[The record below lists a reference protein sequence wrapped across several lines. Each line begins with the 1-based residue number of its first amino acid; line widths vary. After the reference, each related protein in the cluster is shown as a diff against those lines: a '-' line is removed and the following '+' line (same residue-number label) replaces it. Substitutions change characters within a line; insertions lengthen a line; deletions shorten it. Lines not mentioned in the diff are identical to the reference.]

1 MSGVRD
7 MKTAKILL
15 LILIIGSNIFIN
27 PLFIRE
33 TSKVATLAKV
43 TPMSGAWLGSWPSAK
58 QKNIEH
64 FNELSKQQS
73 DIIETF
79 VNTNQDFTQWI
90 DFLDYVRKEGAKNLL
105 TLEMKKS
112 DGDEYS
118 TVDINNGELDAYF
131 TNLAIQM
138 KDWQKGSEIWVML
151 MHEVNGTWYGWSIG
165 SSQVN
170 TNESYK
176 EAFQR
181 IVKIFRNNGASNV
194 KFIYNVN
201 HSNSGIGSSYMEA
214 YPGDD
219 YVDYVSID
227 GYNWG
232 NSRSWGKWEG
242 FREIFDE
249 AYTALVNGTTKSVII
264 TEVAS
269 TEIGGDKA
277 AWITDMKKQIHSE
290 AYSKLH
296 AVIWLNEYKETDWRI
311 ESSAASLAAFQE
323 K

>member
-1 MSGVRD
+1 
-7 MKTAKILL
+7 MKTAKVLL
-15 LILIIGSNIFIN
+15 LIIILGLNIFIN

-33 TSKVATLAKV
+33 TSNVVSPVKD
-43 TPMSGAWLGSWPSAK
+43 TPMSGAWLGSWPSSK
-58 QKNIEH
+58 EKNIEH
-64 FNELSKQQS
+64 FNELSKRQP

-79 VNTNQDFTQWI
+79 VNTNQDFSQWK
-90 DFLDYVRKEGAKNLL
+90 DFLDYVRQKEAKNLL

-112 DGDEYS
+112 DGTEYS
-118 TVDINNGELDAYF
+118 TVDINNGQLDAYF
-131 TNLAIQM
+131 ANLSIQM
-138 KDWQKGSEIWVML
+138 KGWQKGSEIWVML

-165 SSQVN
+165 DSKVN

-232 NSRSWGKWEG
+232 KSRSWGKWEG

-249 AYTALVNGTTKSVII
+249 PYTALVNGTTKSVII

-277 AWITDMKKQIHSE
+277 AWITDMKKQIKSKV
-290 AYSKLH
+290 YSKLL
-296 AVIWLNEYKETDWRI
+296 AVIWLNQYKETDWRI